1 MPDTISTEYG
11 GVLAATPD
19 SVILRGRQYAGR
31 EPVDCVVHVSRE
43 RYFGVVSAWLDAK
56 MVYFTANNDYYSVGT
71 IEFDQ
76 LTRRPGR
83 VPLPT
88 DDGEQNVSAY
98 NAAEFTVGTLT
109 SGKGKGPVFKKDVVE
124 AYEQGKHRRYG
135 LLFSVNGGALAI
147 GKLAFTAPTAE
158 RIVFGG
164 LKVWMLGVVLGI
176 FSALM
181 TFDIWMFGKRMR
193 KLDKGLFGLPGKI
206 VLLSVGGMLTGIGF
220 MVARDFFDCLWM
232 TLSRWWSWGTPVVY
246 KLPPV

>member
-1 MPDTISTEYG
+1 
-11 GVLAATPD
+11 
-19 SVILRGRQYAGR
+19 VILRGRQDVG
-31 EPVDCVVHVSRE
+31 EPVDCVMHVSRE
-43 RYFGVVSAWLDAK
+43 RYFEVVSAWLAAK
-56 MVYFTANNDYYSVGT
+56 MVYYAANNDYYGVGT
-71 IEFDQ
+71 IEFGQ
-76 LTRRPGR
+76 PTRRPGR

-98 NAAEFTVGTLT
+98 NAAEFTVGALT
-109 SGKGKGPVFKKDVVE
+109 SSKGKGPVFKKDVVE

-164 LKVWMLGVVLGI
+164 LEVWMLGVVLGF

-181 TFDIWMFGKRMR
+181 TFDIWMFGKRMQ

-206 VLLSVGGMLTGIGF
+206 VLLSVGGMLTGVG
-220 MVARDFFDCLWM
+220 LWSPE
-232 TLSRWWSWGTPVVY
+232 TFLIVSG
-246 KLPPV
+246 